1 MSENNINNLLPA
13 LIDKSDKAY
22 VAVDELGRVLKGTL
36 GRDSDEVSTGRRIKN
51 VAITGPY
58 GSGKSSIIQTLEHD
72 FPQFKYLNISLATLR
87 EIGRAHV

>member
-72 FPQFKYLNISLATLR
+72 FPQF
-87 EIGRAHV
+87 